1 MNSVLTTLE
10 ALGLRA
16 RIGPGGRLQVGPR
29 ERLTDE
35 VRELVRARADELR
48 VELTG
53 DPASTASYAESR
65 LRAIAATHGIRWSA
79 CVEWLT
85 PEDVEAAIPYV
96 LAAEA
101 GDEAE
106 ARGLVVWLSLLADP
120 HTPKVPRTETPMTTI
135 NGGCTHATP
144 EH

>member
-35 VRELVRARADELR
+35 VRELVSARADELR
-48 VELTG
+48 IELTG
-53 DPASTASYAESR
+53 AGEPGASFAESR
-65 LRAIAATHGIRWSA
+65 LRAIAAAHGIRWSA
-79 CVEWLT
+79 CREWLT
-85 PEDVEAAIPYV
+85 REDIAAALPYL
-96 LAAEA
+96 LAADA
-101 GDEAE
+101 GDEEE

-120 HTPKVPRTETPMTTI
+120 HTPKIPRTENHMTTI
-135 NGGCTHATP
+135 NGARIHATP